1 MCPTRAKIKYADQSM
16 GLFEEFVS
24 GHSNGPAGA
33 ENVQKGNHDLSND
46 TPYNVLLLDECG
58 ISLRLR
64 LVESPFYKRPNQ
76 SMQERLNENYATGPA
91 MQEIKVLVRDA
102 GDER

>member
-16 GLFEEFVS
+16 SLFEEFVS

-33 ENVQKGNHDLSND
+33 ENVQKGNHDLSNNA
-46 TPYNVLLLDECG
+46 PNNVLLPDEGG

-64 LVESPFYKRPNQ
+64 LVESPFYKRPDQ
-76 SMQERLNENYATGPA
+76 SMQKRLNENDATGPA
-91 MQEIKVLVRDA
+91 MQEIEVLVRDA
-102 GDER
+102 GNER